1 MSEHMKQAPDLSV
14 NGAPVDIGG
23 QTFAHRSVML
33 EPCMQA
39 LAIKPDGIYVD
50 GTAGGGGHSY
60 EIAKRLTTGR
70 LIAIDQ
76 DEAAIKAASAKL
88 APLGER
94 AQVVRNN
101 FRHVA
106 DVLDTLGIEAID
118 GILLDLGVSSYQLD
132 TPERGFSYMA
142 DAPLDMRMDMRAEKN
157 AYDVVNG
164 YSENDLRRILFE
176 YGEERFAGRI
186 AARIV
191 QARAEHPIETTG
203 ELTALIKS
211 AIPAAARDGGHHPAK
226 RSFQAIRIEVNAELD
241 VIRPALEA
249 AMARL
254 SKGGRMAVITFHSLE
269 DRIVKQ
275 TFADMASGC
284 TCPKGLPV
292 CVCGKKPAVKVIS
305 RKPILPDEEE
315 LEYNSRSR
323 SAKLRVAEKL

>member
-1 MSEHMKQAPDLSV
+1 MSYKEPIDLSV
-14 NGAPVDIGG
+14 NGTPVDIGG
-23 QTFAHRSVML
+23 QIFAHRSVML
-33 EPCMQA
+33 EPCMTA
-39 LAIKPDGIYVD
+39 LNIKPDGIYVD

-101 FRHVA
+101 FCHVA
-106 DVLDTLGIEAID
+106 DVLDTLGIESID

-132 TPERGFSYMA
+132 TPERGFSYMS
-142 DAPLDMRMDMRAEKN
+142 DAPLDMRMDMRSEKN
-157 AYDVVNG
+157 AYLVVNT
-164 YSENDLRRILFE
+164 YSEFDLRRILFE
-176 YGEERFAGRI
+176 YGEERFAARI
-186 AARIV
+186 ASRIV
-191 QARAEHPIETTG
+191 EAREQKPIETTG
-203 ELTALIKS
+203 ELTTLIKS

-249 AMARL
+249 AANRL
-254 SKGGRMAVITFHSLE
+254 RKGGRMAVITFHSLE

-292 CVCGKKPAVKVIS
+292 CVCGKTPTVKVIS

-315 LEYNSRSR
+315 LEFNPRSR